1 MQFNYYYGAEA
12 DQFNFIKVPKA
23 MMKDSAFA
31 SLSIASKLLYGLLLD
46 RMNLSMKNRWFDE
59 ENRVYIIYQI
69 TEIMEDLGI
78 SKKKAIEY
86 LQELEKFGLVEKKR
100 RGLGLPSYLYVKS
113 FIIERDYSVDGAEER
128 KTNESVTDF
137 ENRNSG
143 TLRGDNSDTSRGVE
157 MGTSRGSNVDTSRS
171 TNFVTSRSVE
181 MERQKVSMATPQN
194 KTNKSNIYNNNTN
207 PIQSAKGDSIAG
219 EMDELQ
225 AYEDYLS
232 EKLELELLRERYP
245 EDAELLD
252 GIYNLILETLICKK
266 ETICVASNDFPV
278 QIVKSRMMKLDS
290 SHIEY
295 VLSCMKSNTTK
306 IRNIKKYLLAAL
318 FNAPATMKSYYQAEF
333 NHDLPQYTVDL
344 RT

>member
-1 MQFNYYYGAEA
+1 MQFNYFYGAEA

-23 MMKDSAFA
+23 MMKDPVFA
-31 SLSIASKLLYGLLLD
+31 TLSLASKMLYGLLLD

-78 SKKKAIEY
+78 SKKKAIGY

-113 FIIERDYSVDGAEER
+113 FIIERDYSVDMVEE
-128 KTNESVTDF
+128 KVDTDTDESRCSDT
-137 ENRNSG
+137 G
-143 TLRGDNSDTSRGVE
+143 ILRGDFFNTSRCAVI
-157 MGTSRGSNVDTSRS
+157 GTSRGSNAATSRS
-171 TNFVTSRSVE
+171 TYFSTSRSGE
-181 MERQKVSMATPQN
+181 MELPEVSTAIPQS
-194 KTNKSNIYNNNTN
+194 KTDMSNIYNNKTN
-207 PIQSAKGDSIAG
+207 LIRTENEGLLNDG
-219 EMDELQ
+219 MNELQ
-225 AYEDYLS
+225 VYEDYVS
-232 EKLELELLRERYP
+232 GRLELELLRARYP
-245 EDAELLD
+245 EDVELLD

-278 QIVKSRMMKLDS
+278 QVVKSRMMKLDS

-318 FNAPATMKSYYQAEF
+318 FNAPVTMKSFYQAEF
-333 NHDLPQYTVDL
+333 NHDLPEYVDCF
-344 RT
+344 

>member
-1 MQFNYYYGAEA
+1 MQFNYFYGAEA

-78 SKKKAIEY
+78 SKKKAIGY

-113 FIIERDYSVDGAEER
+113 FIIERDYSVDMVEEKADADKDDSR
-128 KTNESVTDF
+128 C
-137 ENRNSG
+137 
-143 TLRGDNSDTSRGVE
+143 SDTGILSGDFFN
-157 MGTSRGSNVDTSRS
+157 TSRGSNAATSRS
-171 TNFVTSRSVE
+171 TYFSTSRSGE
-181 MERQKVSMATPQN
+181 MELPEVSTAIPQS
-194 KTNKSNIYNNNTN
+194 KTDMSNIYNNKTN
-207 PIQSAKGDSIAG
+207 LIRSENEGLVNDG
-219 EMDELQ
+219 MNELQ
-225 AYEDYLS
+225 VYEDYLS
-232 EKLELELLRERYP
+232 GRLELELLHERYP
-245 EDAELLD
+245 EDVELLD

-266 ETICVASNDFPV
+266 ETVCVASNDFPIQV
-278 QIVKSRMMKLDS
+278 VKSRMMKLDS

-295 VLSCMKSNTTK
+295 VLSCMKTNTTK

-318 FNAPATMKSYYQAEF
+318 FNAPVMMKSYYQAEF
-333 NHDLPQYTVDL
+333 NHDLPQYADNL
-344 RT
+344 MK